1 MSNDHH
7 GKHDHMV
14 GAASSGGVPLRR
26 ETAMAAPAD
35 MEPTNASDDSTAEAD
50 QVSRLKRYDNRVE
63 EWLASLKDEA
73 EQRSPEVL
81 GALAAKA
88 KDVAEYLDKMAE
100 RVRSKQEA
108 DDSRPSLPAQE
119 TSDADESA
127 TSVDRDPGS
136 SIT

>member
-1 MSNDHH
+1 
-7 GKHDHMV
+7 
-14 GAASSGGVPLRR
+14 
-26 ETAMAAPAD
+26 MAAPAD
-35 MEPTNASDDSTAEAD
+35 MEPSNATDDPRVEAD
-50 QVSRLKRYDNRVE
+50 QVSRLRRYDKRVE

-88 KDVAEYLDKMAE
+88 KDVADYLDKMAE
-100 RVRSKQEA
+100 RARSKQEA
-108 DDSRPSLPAQE
+108 DDSRRSLPAQE
-119 TSDADESA
+119 TSDARAQETSDAPAQETSDAGESA

>member
-1 MSNDHH
+1 
-7 GKHDHMV
+7 
-14 GAASSGGVPLRR
+14 
-26 ETAMAAPAD
+26 MAAPAD
-35 MEPTNASDDSTAEAD
+35 MEPTNATDDSTAEAD
-50 QVSRLKRYDNRVE
+50 QVSRLKRYDKRVE

-88 KDVAEYLDKMAE
+88 KDVAEYLDKMAK
-100 RVRSKQEA
+100 RARSKQEA
-108 DDSRPSLPAQE
+108 DDLTPSLQVHQ
-119 TSDADESA
+119 TSDAGKSA